1 MARFCS
7 RNKKVRR
14 YYTPVAV
21 AAVVVGGS
29 IKHISKAPATPPSTP
44 PLPQGCRNHHNS
56 TTTMTKGNNLISMC
70 PKKRQMQ
77 VAASRSRPVYRGED
91 SFHTRAHICFSTLV
105 KSTQTGPF
113 DRPLLAQVMSSTSFY
128 APLGPP
134 LAPRP
139 RVCFTCWHSASET
152 SRRYLCGAAQSPIC

>member
-1 MARFCS
+1 MEILHTSGSCS
-7 RNKKVRR
+7 SSSRWQ
-14 YYTPVAV
+14 Y
-21 AAVVVGGS
+21 
-29 IKHISKAPATPPSTP
+29 KAHFKSTRPPP
-44 PLPQGCRNHHNS
+44 PQGCRNYHNS

-77 VAASRSRPVYRGED
+77 VAASRSRPVYCGED

-128 APLGPP
+128 APLALL
-134 LAPRP
+134 LAPTP
-139 RVCFTCWHSASET
+139 PPCLFYMLTLS
-152 SRRYLCGAAQSPIC
+152 L